1 MSFVHFLDD
10 DTINKIA
17 AGEVVERP
25 ASVIKE
31 LVENA
36 IDAHADHIE
45 VEIASGGTSFMRVS
59 DNGIGMSRQDAELAI
74 LRHATSKI
82 VKVDDLQSIATLGF
96 RGEALPSIASVS
108 RFSLM
113 TRQAGDELGTVIK
126 ISGGRQPEIEETGC
140 SLGTTIRVEDLF
152 FNTPARKKF
161 LKTTH
166 TEGSKINEFIIKLAI
181 SKPQI
186 AFKLINNNKTAVATP
201 GSGDLKETLQSIYGG
216 TVGSALLPLEFED
229 EDIRLSGFVSK
240 PSAIRSSRSWQTF
253 IVNGRII
260 SGRAI
265 TKAVDNAYHAL
276 IPKTGYPLVVLNIQ
290 VPQNTIDVNV
300 HPQKSEMKFED
311 EGRVFKA
318 VYKAVLDAIRP
329 REQERQLGSVAAEV
343 DEAEADRYA
352 AQGRQAML
360 ENLPEQPASLPQQP
374 QRHWQAMLENLPD
387 VPEALK
393 AAEAGAVS
401 GIMAGKRPA
410 AYVPVYG
417 ERRQEAMQ
425 WREKPYTSI
434 VKATD
439 AVENIEGI
447 EKIEVPEGIQAGG
460 SAYVHGS
467 GRGSSSSCVNYAD
480 DMGIAADMAYTAA
493 NGSAGASINN
503 NNNVNDNANANV
515 ADDVVN
521 VVDTDA
527 AAVVADGAYAYA
539 GRAAAGGMV
548 PIGQVDNTYIIAQDA
563 DGLYII
569 DQHAAH
575 ERILFDRFSAR
586 AGEIPVQQLLVHIV
600 LDFSRHEAELVE
612 QNRTMLSELGFGLEP
627 CGPNQFRL
635 MEVPAD
641 VPSGEAEDFIRE
653 ILAALEE
660 LHKPSA
666 AELRKAAIATA
677 SCRAAVK
684 AGFKLNFRQMEILL
698 EELNATA
705 MPYTCPH
712 GRPTIIRFSSD
723 ELAKM
728 FKRTGF

>member
-1 MSFVHFLDD
+1 MSFVHVLDD
-10 DTINKIA
+10 NTINKIA

-36 IDAHADHIE
+36 IDAHADRIE
-45 VEIASGGTSFMRVS
+45 VEITAGGTSFMRVS

-82 VKVDDLQSIATLGF
+82 VKVDDLLTIGTLGF

-108 RFSLM
+108 RFTLT
-113 TRQAGDELGTVIK
+113 TRQAGDELGTEIK
-126 ISGGRQPEIEETGC
+126 ISGGSLPEVGETGC
-140 SLGTTIRVEDLF
+140 GIGTTIRVEDLF

-161 LKTTH
+161 LKTNN
-166 TEGSKINEFIIKLAI
+166 TEGGKINEFIVKLAI
-181 SKPQI
+181 SNPQI
-186 AFKLINNNKTAVATP
+186 AFKLINNNKVAVSTP
-201 GSGDLKETLQSIYGG
+201 GNGDLKDTLQSIYGG

-229 EDIRLSGFVSK
+229 EDIRLSGFVTK

-260 SGRAI
+260 ANRAI
-265 TKAVDNAYHAL
+265 AKAIDNAYHAL
-276 IPKTGYPLVVLNIQ
+276 IPKTGYPLVALNIQ

-329 REQERQLGSVAAEV
+329 KDEVRQLGKLGNMAAGVEQAEIDRHVAHGMQEILL
-343 DEAEADRYA
+343 EAKDVERASA
-352 AQGRQAML
+352 A
-360 ENLPEQPASLPQQP
+360 PA
-374 QRHWQAMLENLPD
+374 R
-387 VPEALK
+387 
-393 AAEAGAVS
+393 
-401 GIMAGKRPA
+401 
-410 AYVPVYG
+410 YVPVYE
-417 ERRQEAMQ
+417 ERRQAAMQ
-425 WREKPYTSI
+425 WREAAARMEVPKTAEPPEPEPQPVFVPEAEAETVHEMVS
-434 VKATD
+434 VPVPEMKHVPESVSVPEPMP
-439 AVENIEGI
+439 VENDRE
-447 EKIEVPEGIQAGG
+447 Q
-460 SAYVHGS
+460 
-467 GRGSSSSCVNYAD
+467 SC
-480 DMGIAADMAYTAA
+480 
-493 NGSAGASINN
+493 
-503 NNNVNDNANANV
+503 
-515 ADDVVN
+515 
-521 VVDTDA
+521 
-527 AAVVADGAYAYA
+527 
-539 GRAAAGGMV
+539 RMV

-563 DGLYII
+563 DGLYIV

-586 AGEIPVQQLLVHIV
+586 AGEIPVQQLLVHLM
-600 LDFSRHEAELVE
+600 LDFSSHEAEIIENNLA
-612 QNRTMLSELGFGLEP
+612 MLKELGFGLEP
-627 CGPNQFRL
+627 AGPNQFRL
-635 MEVPAD
+635 TEVPAD

-653 ILAALEE
+653 ILASLEE

-666 AELRKAAIATA
+666 AELRQAAIATA
-677 SCRAAVK
+677 SCKAAIK

-698 EELNATA
+698 AELNDTA

-712 GRPTIIRFSSD
+712 GRPTIIRFSTD

>member
-1 MSFVHFLDD
+1 MSFVHVLDD
-10 DTINKIA
+10 NTINKIA

-36 IDAHADHIE
+36 IDAHADRIQ
-45 VEIASGGTSFMRVS
+45 VEIAAGGTSFMRVS

-82 VKVDDLQSIATLGF
+82 VKVDDLLTIGTLGF

-108 RFSLM
+108 RFTLT
-113 TRQAGDELGTVIK
+113 TRQAGDELGTEIK
-126 ISGGRQPEIEETGC
+126 ISGGSLPEIGETGC
-140 SLGTTIRVEDLF
+140 GIGTTIRVEDLF

-161 LKTTH
+161 LKTNN
-166 TEGSKINEFIIKLAI
+166 TEGGKINEFIVKLAI
-181 SKPQI
+181 SNPQI
-186 AFKLINNNKTAVATP
+186 AFKLINNNKVAVSTP
-201 GSGDLKETLQSIYGG
+201 GNGDLKDTLQSIYGG

-229 EDIRLSGFVSK
+229 EDIRLSGFVTK

-260 SGRAI
+260 ANRAI
-265 TKAVDNAYHAL
+265 AKAIDNAYHAL
-276 IPKTGYPLVVLNIQ
+276 IPKTGYPLVALNIQ

-329 REQERQLGSVAAEV
+329 KDEVRQLGKLGNMAAGVEQAEIDRHVAHGMQ
-343 DEAEADRYA
+343 DLHDMSPA
-352 AQGRQAML
+352 AGKLYM
-360 ENLPEQPASLPQQP
+360 ENLLAAKDVERASASPA
-374 QRHWQAMLENLPD
+374 R
-387 VPEALK
+387 
-393 AAEAGAVS
+393 
-401 GIMAGKRPA
+401 
-410 AYVPVYG
+410 YVPVYE
-417 ERRQEAMQ
+417 ERRQAAMQ
-425 WREKPYTSI
+425 WREAAARMDVPKPAEPESENVPETVPVPEMRHVPESLSLPEPMP
-434 VKATD
+434 
-439 AVENIEGI
+439 VENDRE
-447 EKIEVPEGIQAGG
+447 Q
-460 SAYVHGS
+460 
-467 GRGSSSSCVNYAD
+467 SC
-480 DMGIAADMAYTAA
+480 
-493 NGSAGASINN
+493 
-503 NNNVNDNANANV
+503 
-515 ADDVVN
+515 
-521 VVDTDA
+521 
-527 AAVVADGAYAYA
+527 
-539 GRAAAGGMV
+539 RMV

-563 DGLYII
+563 DGLYIV

-586 AGEIPVQQLLVHIV
+586 AGEIPVQQLLVHLM
-600 LDFSRHEAELVE
+600 LDFSSHEAEIIEDNLA
-612 QNRTMLSELGFGLEP
+612 MLKELGFGMEP
-627 CGPNQFRL
+627 SGPKQFRL
-635 MEVPAD
+635 TEVPAD

-653 ILAALEE
+653 ILASLEE

-666 AELRKAAIATA
+666 AELRQAAIATA
-677 SCRAAVK
+677 SCKAAIK

-698 EELNATA
+698 AELNDTA

-712 GRPTIIRFSSD
+712 GRPTIIKFSTD

>member
-1 MSFVHFLDD
+1 MSFVHVLDD
-10 DTINKIA
+10 NTINKIA

-36 IDAHADHIE
+36 IDAHADRIQ
-45 VEIASGGTSFMRVS
+45 VEIAAGGTSFMRVS

-82 VKVDDLQSIATLGF
+82 VKVDDLLTIGTLGF

-108 RFSLM
+108 RFTLT
-113 TRQAGDELGTVIK
+113 TRQAGDELGTEIK
-126 ISGGRQPEIEETGC
+126 ISGGSLPEIGETGC
-140 SLGTTIRVEDLF
+140 GIGTTIRVEDLF

-161 LKTTH
+161 LKTNN
-166 TEGSKINEFIIKLAI
+166 TEGGKINEFIVKLAI
-181 SKPQI
+181 SNPQI
-186 AFKLINNNKTAVATP
+186 AFKLINNNKVAVSTP
-201 GSGDLKETLQSIYGG
+201 GNGDLKDTLQSIYGG

-229 EDIRLSGFVSK
+229 EDIRLSGFVAK

-260 SGRAI
+260 ANRAI
-265 TKAVDNAYHAL
+265 AKAIDNAYHAL
-276 IPKTGYPLVVLNIQ
+276 IPKTGYPLVALNIQ

-329 REQERQLGSVAAEV
+329 KDEVRQLGKLGNMAAGVEQAEIDRHVAHGMQ
-343 DEAEADRYA
+343 DLHDMSPA
-352 AQGRQAML
+352 AGKLYM
-360 ENLPEQPASLPQQP
+360 ENLLAAKDVERASASPA
-374 QRHWQAMLENLPD
+374 R
-387 VPEALK
+387 
-393 AAEAGAVS
+393 
-401 GIMAGKRPA
+401 
-410 AYVPVYG
+410 YVPVYE
-417 ERRQEAMQ
+417 ERRQAAMQ
-425 WREKPYTSI
+425 WREAAARMDVPKPAEPESENVPETVPELVS
-434 VKATD
+434 VPVPEMMPVPEAVPETMP
-439 AVENIEGI
+439 VENDRE
-447 EKIEVPEGIQAGG
+447 Q
-460 SAYVHGS
+460 
-467 GRGSSSSCVNYAD
+467 SC
-480 DMGIAADMAYTAA
+480 
-493 NGSAGASINN
+493 
-503 NNNVNDNANANV
+503 
-515 ADDVVN
+515 
-521 VVDTDA
+521 
-527 AAVVADGAYAYA
+527 
-539 GRAAAGGMV
+539 RMV

-563 DGLYII
+563 DGLYIV

-586 AGEIPVQQLLVHIV
+586 AGEIPVQQLLVHLM
-600 LDFSRHEAELVE
+600 LDFSSHEAEIIEDNLA
-612 QNRTMLSELGFGLEP
+612 MLKELGFGMEP
-627 CGPNQFRL
+627 SGPKQFRL
-635 MEVPAD
+635 TEVPAD

-653 ILAALEE
+653 ILASLEE

-666 AELRKAAIATA
+666 AELRQAAIATA
-677 SCRAAVK
+677 SCKAAIK

-698 EELNATA
+698 AELNDTA

-712 GRPTIIRFSSD
+712 GRPTIIKFSTD

>member
-1 MSFVHFLDD
+1 MSFVHVLDD
-10 DTINKIA
+10 NTINKIA

-36 IDAHADHIE
+36 IDAHADRIQ
-45 VEIASGGTSFMRVS
+45 VEIAAGGTSFMRVS

-82 VKVDDLQSIATLGF
+82 VKVDDLLTIGTLGF

-108 RFSLM
+108 RFTLT
-113 TRQAGDELGTVIK
+113 TRQAGDELGTEIK
-126 ISGGRQPEIEETGC
+126 ISGGSLPEVGETGC
-140 SLGTTIRVEDLF
+140 GIGTTIRVEDLF

-161 LKTTH
+161 LKTNN
-166 TEGSKINEFIIKLAI
+166 TEGGKINEFIVKLAI
-181 SKPQI
+181 SNPQI
-186 AFKLINNNKTAVATP
+186 AFKLINNNKVAVSTP
-201 GSGDLKETLQSIYGG
+201 GNGDLKDTLQSIYGG

-229 EDIRLSGFVSK
+229 EDIRLSGFVTK

-260 SGRAI
+260 ANRAI
-265 TKAVDNAYHAL
+265 AKAIDNAYHAL
-276 IPKTGYPLVVLNIQ
+276 IPKTGYPLVALNIQ

-329 REQERQLGSVAAEV
+329 KDEVRQLGKLGNMAAGVEQAEIDRHVAHGMQ
-343 DEAEADRYA
+343 DLHDMSPA
-352 AQGRQAML
+352 AGKLYM
-360 ENLPEQPASLPQQP
+360 ENLLAVKDVERASASPA
-374 QRHWQAMLENLPD
+374 R
-387 VPEALK
+387 
-393 AAEAGAVS
+393 
-401 GIMAGKRPA
+401 
-410 AYVPVYG
+410 YVPVYE
-417 ERRQEAMQ
+417 ERRQAAMQ
-425 WREKPYTSI
+425 WREAAARMDVPKPAEPESENVPETVPELVS
-434 VKATD
+434 VPVPEMMPVPEAVPETMP
-439 AVENIEGI
+439 VENDRE
-447 EKIEVPEGIQAGG
+447 Q
-460 SAYVHGS
+460 
-467 GRGSSSSCVNYAD
+467 SC
-480 DMGIAADMAYTAA
+480 
-493 NGSAGASINN
+493 
-503 NNNVNDNANANV
+503 
-515 ADDVVN
+515 
-521 VVDTDA
+521 
-527 AAVVADGAYAYA
+527 
-539 GRAAAGGMV
+539 RMV

-563 DGLYII
+563 DGLYIV

-586 AGEIPVQQLLVHIV
+586 AGEIPVQQLLVHLM
-600 LDFSRHEAELVE
+600 LDFSSHEAEIIEDNLA
-612 QNRTMLSELGFGLEP
+612 MLKELGFGMEP
-627 CGPNQFRL
+627 SGPKQFRL
-635 MEVPAD
+635 TEVPAD

-653 ILAALEE
+653 ILASLEE

-666 AELRKAAIATA
+666 AELRQAAIATA
-677 SCRAAVK
+677 SCKAAIK

-698 EELNATA
+698 AELNDTA

-712 GRPTIIRFSSD
+712 GRPTIIKFSTD

>member
-1 MSFVHFLDD
+1 MSFVHVLDD
-10 DTINKIA
+10 NTINKIA

-36 IDAHADHIE
+36 IDAHADRIQ
-45 VEIASGGTSFMRVS
+45 VEIAAGGTSFMRVS

-82 VKVDDLQSIATLGF
+82 VKVDDLLTIGTLGF

-108 RFSLM
+108 RFTLT
-113 TRQAGDELGTVIK
+113 TRQAGDELGTEIK
-126 ISGGRQPEIEETGC
+126 ISGGSLPEVGETGC
-140 SLGTTIRVEDLF
+140 GIGTTIRVEDLF

-161 LKTTH
+161 LKTNN
-166 TEGSKINEFIIKLAI
+166 TEGGKINEFIVKLAI
-181 SKPQI
+181 SNPQI
-186 AFKLINNNKTAVATP
+186 AFKLINNNKVAVSTP
-201 GSGDLKETLQSIYGG
+201 GNGDLKDTLQSIYGG

-229 EDIRLSGFVSK
+229 EDIRLSGFVTK

-260 SGRAI
+260 ANRAI
-265 TKAVDNAYHAL
+265 ARAIDNAYHAL
-276 IPKTGYPLVVLNIQ
+276 IPKTGYPLVALNIQ

-329 REQERQLGSVAAEV
+329 KDEVRQLGQLGNMAAGVEQAEIDRHVAHGMQ
-343 DEAEADRYA
+343 DLHDMSPA
-352 AQGRQAML
+352 AGKLYM
-360 ENLPEQPASLPQQP
+360 ENLLAAKDVERASASPA
-374 QRHWQAMLENLPD
+374 R
-387 VPEALK
+387 
-393 AAEAGAVS
+393 
-401 GIMAGKRPA
+401 
-410 AYVPVYG
+410 YVPVYE
-417 ERRQEAMQ
+417 ERRQAAMQ
-425 WREKPYTSI
+425 WREAAARMDVPKPAEPESENVPETVPELVS
-434 VKATD
+434 VPVPEMMPVPEAVPETMP
-439 AVENIEGI
+439 VENDRE
-447 EKIEVPEGIQAGG
+447 Q
-460 SAYVHGS
+460 
-467 GRGSSSSCVNYAD
+467 SC
-480 DMGIAADMAYTAA
+480 
-493 NGSAGASINN
+493 
-503 NNNVNDNANANV
+503 
-515 ADDVVN
+515 
-521 VVDTDA
+521 
-527 AAVVADGAYAYA
+527 
-539 GRAAAGGMV
+539 RMV

-563 DGLYII
+563 DGLYIV

-586 AGEIPVQQLLVHIV
+586 AGEIPVQQLLVHLM
-600 LDFSRHEAELVE
+600 LDFSSHEAEIIEDNLA
-612 QNRTMLSELGFGLEP
+612 MLKELGFGMEP
-627 CGPNQFRL
+627 SGPKQFRL
-635 MEVPAD
+635 TEVPAD

-653 ILAALEE
+653 ILASLEE

-666 AELRKAAIATA
+666 AELRQAAIATA
-677 SCRAAVK
+677 SCKAAIK

-698 EELNATA
+698 AELNDTA

-712 GRPTIIRFSSD
+712 GRPTIIKFSTD

>member
-1 MSFVHFLDD
+1 MSFVHVLDD
-10 DTINKIA
+10 NTINKIA

-36 IDAHADHIE
+36 IDAHADRIQ
-45 VEIASGGTSFMRVS
+45 VEIAAGGTSFMRVS

-82 VKVDDLQSIATLGF
+82 VKVDDLLTIGTLGF

-108 RFSLM
+108 RFTLT
-113 TRQAGDELGTVIK
+113 TRQAGDELGTEIK
-126 ISGGRQPEIEETGC
+126 ISGGSLPEVGETGC
-140 SLGTTIRVEDLF
+140 GIGTTIRVEDLF

-161 LKTTH
+161 LKTNN
-166 TEGSKINEFIIKLAI
+166 TEGGKINEFIVKLAI
-181 SKPQI
+181 SNPQI
-186 AFKLINNNKTAVATP
+186 AFKLINNNKVAVSTP
-201 GSGDLKETLQSIYGG
+201 GNGDLKDTLQSIYGG

-229 EDIRLSGFVSK
+229 EDIRLSGFVTK

-260 SGRAI
+260 ANRAI
-265 TKAVDNAYHAL
+265 AKAIDNAYHAL
-276 IPKTGYPLVVLNIQ
+276 IPKTGYPLVALNIQ

-329 REQERQLGSVAAEV
+329 KDEVRQLGKLGNMAAGVEQAEIDRHVAH
-343 DEAEADRYA
+343 
-352 AQGRQAML
+352 GRQDLHDMSPAAGKPYM
-360 ENLPEQPASLPQQP
+360 ENLLAAKDVERASASPA
-374 QRHWQAMLENLPD
+374 R
-387 VPEALK
+387 
-393 AAEAGAVS
+393 
-401 GIMAGKRPA
+401 
-410 AYVPVYG
+410 YVPVYE
-417 ERRQEAMQ
+417 ERRQAAMQ
-425 WREKPYTSI
+425 WREAAARMDVPKPAEPESENVPETVPELVS
-434 VKATD
+434 VPVPEMMPVPEAVPETMP
-439 AVENIEGI
+439 VENDRE
-447 EKIEVPEGIQAGG
+447 Q
-460 SAYVHGS
+460 
-467 GRGSSSSCVNYAD
+467 SC
-480 DMGIAADMAYTAA
+480 
-493 NGSAGASINN
+493 
-503 NNNVNDNANANV
+503 
-515 ADDVVN
+515 
-521 VVDTDA
+521 
-527 AAVVADGAYAYA
+527 
-539 GRAAAGGMV
+539 RMV

-563 DGLYII
+563 DGLYIV

-586 AGEIPVQQLLVHIV
+586 AGEIPVQQLLVHLM
-600 LDFSRHEAELVE
+600 LDFSSHEAEIIEDNLA
-612 QNRTMLSELGFGLEP
+612 MLKELGFGMEP
-627 CGPNQFRL
+627 SGPKQFRL
-635 MEVPAD
+635 TEVPAD

-653 ILAALEE
+653 ILASLEE

-666 AELRKAAIATA
+666 AELRQAAIATA
-677 SCRAAVK
+677 SCKAAIK

-698 EELNATA
+698 AELNDTA

-712 GRPTIIRFSSD
+712 GRPTIIRFSTD